1 MKRRRKI
8 FTLNNSII
16 LDFRVLIAGGGTG
29 MNTLYIAEQ
38 LNHTNVS

>member
-1 MKRRRKI
+1 MFMFTPKKFYI
-8 FTLNNSII
+8 FY